1 MNLDE
6 FNDASG
12 LPRYRR
18 PNKKLDALQPL
29 GKGIKVRHQKGYP
42 DQVIAEKIKEKYPTD
57 PILKDITARD
67 VRQFRTQEDQGGSS
81 PKKTVTPSP
90 TSTQGGSALAR

>member
-1 MNLDE
+1 VNTDP

-18 PNKKLDALQPL
+18 TNEKLDALRPL
-29 GKGIKVRHQKGYP
+29 GKGIKARHQKGYP
-42 DQVIAEKIKEKYPTD
+42 DKAIAAEIKEKYPTD
-57 PILKDITARD
+57 PILKDITARHI
-67 VRQFRTQEDQGGSS
+67 RQFRTQEDQGGSS

-90 TSTQGGSALAR
+90 TSTQGGSALAK